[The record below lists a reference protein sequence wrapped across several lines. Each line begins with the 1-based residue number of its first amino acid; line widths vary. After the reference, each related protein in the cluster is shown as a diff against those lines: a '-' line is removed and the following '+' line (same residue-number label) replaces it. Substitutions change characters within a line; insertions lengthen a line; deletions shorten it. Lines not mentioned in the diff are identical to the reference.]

1 MEILIA
7 AIKTDNRNT
16 SVLEELFRDESTLA
30 AYVVHVVVTNI
41 DHIKSGVEQVLPDFL
56 RRVKVRVAGRIL
68 KIRRQRCFLI
78 DRRDIRGLDETLH
91 VLIQIIKIISVVCLR
106 SLINRLMNQVVAA
119 AQYRDALS
127 VD

>member
-1 MEILIA
+1 MEVLIA
-7 AIKTDNRNT
+7 AIKTDNRNA

-30 AYVVHVVVTNI
+30 AYVVHVIITDV
-41 DHIKSGVEQVLPDFL
+41 DHVKSGVEQVLSYFL
-56 RRVKVRVAGRIL
+56 RCVKMRIAGGIL

>member
-1 MEILIA
+1 MEVLIA
-7 AIKTDNRNT
+7 AIKTDNRNA

-68 KIRRQRCFLI
+68 KIRCQRCFLI
-78 DRRDIRGLDETLH
+78 DCRYIRGLDETLH
-91 VLIQIIKIISVVCLR
+91 ILIQIIKIISVVRPC

-119 AQYRDALS
+119 AQYRNALS